1 MYEFVV
7 SWNMVMNTEYNVS
20 RRHAIGGAFAAGI
33 CFGANRLFGNQVT
46 LGEDDF
52 TIRPRVRPLPS
63 DGKTPIPLLGLGCAE
78 RFPLKGKA
86 KETEEVLR
94 HAENLIDFAL
104 KHGITWLDTGYRY
117 HQGKSEPFLGRV
129 LKKYPRESF
138 MLSTKMPTW
147 QIKTL
152 DDAKRIF
159 EDQFKRCQ
167 VDYFD
172 FYLLHS
178 ISKKSEFERVYVK
191 LGVLDYLIEQ
201 KKKGR
206 IRHLGISY
214 HGKSQY
220 LGELLDEY
228 PGLFEVCMLM
238 LNKMEFTWNKD
249 APNLAATAAKR
260 GVSVLVMEPL
270 AGGRAAA
277 LKGEALDIIKKARP
291 NDSAARWGFRFAA
304 SLPGV
309 VCIFSGMSRIDHM
322 KENIETLSENFK
334 PLSDEE
340 NKVYDAAI
348 AAYMKHPSIPC
359 TGCNYCV
366 PCPYGVRIPEIFAW
380 YNEWAQNG
388 RLPADEG
395 ANDSQ
400 DLRRRFLASYNNTFR
415 PKERADRCLGCKK
428 CLVPCPQWTF
438 RIPVEMEKVAKLV
451 AHTQEVYIQKGGVI
465 R

>member
-1 MYEFVV
+1 MQTNLEFG
-7 SWNMVMNTEYNVS
+7 VS
-20 RRHAIGGAFAAGI
+20 RRQAIGGAFAAGL
-33 CFGANRLFGNQVT
+33 CLGADGLFGEQVPAT
-46 LGEDDF
+46 DGAF
-52 TIRPRVRPLPS
+52 KFRPRMRPLPS
-63 DGKTPIPLLGLGCAE
+63 DGKTPIPLLGLGTAE
-78 RFPLKGKA
+78 RFPLKTRPG
-86 KETEEVLR
+86 EEEKDLR
-94 HAENLIDFAL
+94 HAEELIDFAL
-104 KHGITWLDTGYRY
+104 KHGVTWLDTGYPY
-117 HQGKSEPFLGRV
+117 HKGKSEPFLGRV

-138 MLSTKMPTW
+138 MLSTKLPTW
-147 QIKTL
+147 QVKTL

-159 EDQFKRCQ
+159 EDQFTRCQ

-178 ISKKSEFERVYVK
+178 VSKKSEFERVYVK
-191 LGVLDYLIEQ
+191 LGVLDYLLEQ

-206 IRHLGISY
+206 IRHLGMSY
-214 HGKSQY
+214 HGKSDY
-220 LGELLDEY
+220 LGELLDTY
-228 PGLFEVCMLM
+228 PGLFEVCMMM

-249 APNLAATAAKR
+249 APKLAETAAKR
-260 GVSVLVMEPL
+260 GVAVLVMEPL

-277 LKGEALDIIKKARP
+277 LTGEALDIIKKARP

-309 VCIFSGMSRIDHM
+309 ACVFSGMNRIAYM
-322 KENIETLSENFK
+322 KENIETLSDGFK
-334 PLSDEE
+334 PLSEAE
-340 NKVYDAAI
+340 RKTYDDAI

-359 TGCNYCV
+359 TGCSYCV

-380 YNEWAQNG
+380 YNDWAQNG
-388 RLPADEG
+388 RLPSDEG

-415 PKERADRCLGCKK
+415 PKERADRCLACRK

-438 RIPVEMEKVAKLV
+438 RIPTEMEKVANLV
-451 AHTQEVYIQKGGVI
+451 AHTEEVYVKKGGVM